1 MFIFAV
7 LPVLPLPTPLPSTLN
22 NKSQL
27 FHPRVAEEAAILLDT
42 QDDNLVSLLIQS
54 LMQTSVQ
61 HMYVY
66 INALHTLTN
75 RLLAHH
81 KD

>member
-1 MFIFAV
+1 MKYFFLNKIFFVNNSFLILNSVAV

-27 FHPRVAEEAAILLDT
+27 FHPRVAEEAAILLAT
-42 QDDNLVSLLIQS
+42 RDDNLVSLLLQS

-61 HMYVY
+61 HM
-66 INALHTLTN
+66 
-75 RLLAHH
+75 
-81 KD
+81 

>member
-1 MFIFAV
+1 MLKNIFVLCHFTIGNIFCEIAV

-27 FHPRVAEEAAILLDT
+27 FHPRVAEEAAILLAT
-42 QDDNLVSLLIQS
+42 RDDNLVSLLLQS

-61 HMYVY
+61 HM
-66 INALHTLTN
+66 
-75 RLLAHH
+75 
-81 KD
+81 